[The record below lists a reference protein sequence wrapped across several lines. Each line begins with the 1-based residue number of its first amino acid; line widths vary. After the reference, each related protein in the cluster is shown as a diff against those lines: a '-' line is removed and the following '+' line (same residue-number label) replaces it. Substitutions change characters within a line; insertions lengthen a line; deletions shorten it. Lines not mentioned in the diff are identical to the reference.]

1 MAVAWAPTL
10 TSSWRAT
17 ASSVPWPV
25 NVTKTGS
32 ASSASAGTS
41 TVNTL
46 GRGLPDPGADAVGR
60 HEAARAAL
68 GVGGRDRARDD
79 ALGRLDLDVEVVAG
93 QHRLVVQAAEALER
107 GEPPDLLAPVRDG
120 VVGQVEGAHR
130 VQVGGDVQTHQP
142 TAPSICSSMRRFSS
156 RAYSIGSSLAIG
168 STKPRTIIAIA
179 SSSAMPRD
187 IR

>member
-1 MAVAWAPTL
+1 MASLAAVAGEGDED
-10 TSSWRAT
+10 R
-17 ASSVPWPV
+17 
-25 NVTKTGS
+25 
-32 ASSASAGTS
+32 
-41 TVNTL
+41 L
-46 GRGLPDPGADAVGR
+46 GHLGVGR
-60 HEAARAAL
+60 HDDVEALRRRLPHARADPVGGHEAARGRLPRAVVAAGHL
-68 GVGGRDRARDD
+68 E

-93 QHRLVVQAAEALER
+93 QRRLVVQAAEALER
-107 GEPPDLLAPVRDG
+107 REPPDLLAAGRDR

-130 VQVGGDVQTHQP
+130 VQVGGDFQTHQP
-142 TAPSICSSMRRFSS
+142 TAPSICSSMRRLSS